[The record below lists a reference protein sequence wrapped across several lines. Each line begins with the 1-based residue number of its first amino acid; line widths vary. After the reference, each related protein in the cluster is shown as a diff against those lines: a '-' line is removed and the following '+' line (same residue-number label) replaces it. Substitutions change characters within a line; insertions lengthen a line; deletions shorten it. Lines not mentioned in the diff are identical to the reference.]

1 MNRYVEAW
9 LAAGVDPA
17 RAEELA
23 RRTQAGV
30 IKDVAKLHP
39 GRAPRKAP
47 LASDYLVGEGYG
59 VLTRRTKQGDNP

>member
-23 RRTQAGV
+23 RRTEAGV
-30 IKDVAKLHP
+30 IKDIARLNP
-39 GRAPRKAP
+39 GRVTRAPP
-47 LASDYLVGEGYG
+47 PASDYLAGEGHG
-59 VLTRRTKQGDNP
+59 AMVRKPNEAR

>member
-23 RRTQAGV
+23 TRTEAGV
-30 IKDVAKLHP
+30 IKDIAWIKHMETKVA
-39 GRAPRKAP
+39 
-47 LASDYLVGEGYG
+47 DYLAGEGYG
-59 VLTRRTKQGDNP
+59 TMTKKPKQGEKP